1 MEVVRSAHVERKVSL
16 KTYKKTKVKM
26 LQKDFLLKL
35 SEGEIAH
42 LNALENENDVDRYA
56 RSLLNKYLH

>member
-1 MEVVRSAHVERKVSL
+1 MQIVRGTYVERKVSL
-16 KTYKKTKVKM
+16 KTYKKTKIKM
-26 LQKDFLLKL
+26 LTRDFLLKL
-35 SEGEIAH
+35 SEGEIDH